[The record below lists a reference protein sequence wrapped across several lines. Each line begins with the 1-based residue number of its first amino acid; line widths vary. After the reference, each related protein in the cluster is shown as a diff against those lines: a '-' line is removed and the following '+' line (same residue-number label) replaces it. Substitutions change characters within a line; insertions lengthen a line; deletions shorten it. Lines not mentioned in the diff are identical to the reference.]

1 MAVSVALDELHD
13 ELTRNGHPS
22 FRPAHGYTL
31 LAILDGLD
39 TASAIAPRLG
49 VTKQGAAK
57 LLQWLLDEGYVAYT
71 AADGGDARRRP
82 VVLTDRGRDVVRL
95 SGEVQAGLEERW
107 ARAVGERRMA
117 TARRVLEEALGE
129 RTVVTRPP
137 W

>member
-1 MAVSVALDELHD
+1 MAVSVGLEELHD
-13 ELTRNGHPS
+13 ELARRGHPS
-22 FRPAHGYTL
+22 FRPAHGYAL

-57 LLQWLLDEGYVAYT
+57 LLQWLLDEKYVAHT
-71 AADGGDARRRP
+71 AVEGGDARRRP
-82 VVLTDRGRDVVRL
+82 VVLTDRGRDVIRL
-95 SGEVQAGLEERW
+95 SGEVQAALEERW